1 MLRKQLAVVKDKI
14 EQARMRRVLKT
25 LRLACKNEKLTEM
38 AKGREE
44 LETKVGERVIA
55 NKNASNLFQDRI
67 I

>member
-1 MLRKQLAVVKDKI
+1 
-14 EQARMRRVLKT
+14 MRRVLET
-25 LRLACKNEKLTEM
+25 LRLACKSEKLTEM

-67 I
+67 IQLE